1 MKKIVLSAMLILA
14 FGLFAMP
21 WRVDDFETG
30 NFGDINNYDQDG
42 DGSFWE
48 VVPTAKSSG
57 NYMARSVSAGK
68 TPDNLLDYPSVYVEA
83 YSFISLWVAAEGET
97 AETYQI
103 FIDLNGPCMPD
114 ESRVIWEET
123 VTSTEWKQVE
133 IDLSSHLFE
142 LSENPYLW
150 DANVYIGIRHYNS
163 ADQSALLIDDVMVF
177 SKPQYLYDEGYFL
190 IPPPVVEPYSDIN
203 MKFYVWDM
211 SAYDYENDW
220 SFLGFDNINLHYI
233 ITDADGVHP
242 EASVPLVLNTDPEY
256 PETYVLTMEGK
267 PMGTK
272 MQYWV
277 EAADNTQY
285 GFVGRSEIFNVE
297 WGEINFVE
305 GFEDNANF
313 DPATNLPY
321 GWVTFQTGDD
331 QGNTWDKKWWV
342 SQRKSH
348 SGTYSIISES
358 QNNFGIWLTDD
369 YLVSPRK
376 RVNGTPTLKYFVN
389 VEAGSVPNETL
400 KERWSLLIS
409 TVEGD
414 GTDIENFV
422 EVARDSIIP
431 TSENRNT
438 WYEKLFYLGD
448 YQDQYV
454 RVMWK
459 RSYTSTGEK
468 LDRYLAIDDVSIAEM
483 PLISVEDPGNAAI
496 PGEGVVVNATASDYS
511 GINNVTIYY
520 TVSGSEEMSVVM
532 NDNGDGT
539 FTGIIPGQPL
549 DATCKWYCVVTDN
562 SAFFNTTRSKNYEV
576 IWFEDGILE
585 WGSAGTQYAD
595 WPDPINGGDRVAMDW
610 NFGYKGYLYL
620 NKIEVG
626 WANQA
631 SSLKWRLVEFNGVP
645 TDNVIGG
652 LSGVENFS
660 AGGEVIT
667 LDGRYNTPISG
678 HVALVFETDSYNEIM
693 LDEGGNKAHAWQWN
707 PVTQWTTNIWGAF
720 YIRMYVSQTPNG
732 IENEFVSSTTELSQN
747 YPNPFNPST
756 SISFYNRIAGDVSL
770 TVFNT
775 KGETVA
781 SLLNEKM
788 TEGYRKVNF
797 NAQNL
802 NSGVYYYTLKTPEKT
817 LTRKMVLVK

>member
-1 MKKIVLSAMLILA
+1 L
-14 FGLFAMP
+14 
-21 WRVDDFETG
+21 
-30 NFGDINNYDQDG
+30 
-42 DGSFWE
+42 
-48 VVPTAKSSG
+48 
-57 NYMARSVSAGK
+57 
-68 TPDNLLDYPSVYVEA
+68 
-83 YSFISLWVAAEGET
+83 
-97 AETYQI
+97 
-103 FIDLNGPCMPD
+103 
-114 ESRVIWEET
+114 
-123 VTSTEWKQVE
+123 
-133 IDLSSHLFE
+133 
-142 LSENPYLW
+142 
-150 DANVYIGIRHYNS
+150 
-163 ADQSALLIDDVMVF
+163 
-177 SKPQYLYDEGYFL
+177 
-190 IPPPVVEPYSDIN
+190 
-203 MKFYVWDM
+203 
-211 SAYDYENDW
+211 
-220 SFLGFDNINLHYI
+220 
-233 ITDADGVHP
+233 
-242 EASVPLVLNTDPEY
+242 
-256 PETYVLTMEGK
+256 
-267 PMGTK
+267 
-272 MQYWV
+272 
-277 EAADNTQY
+277 
-285 GFVGRSEIFNVE
+285 
-297 WGEINFVE
+297 
-305 GFEDNANF
+305 
-313 DPATNLPY
+313 
-321 GWVTFQTGDD
+321 
-331 QGNTWDKKWWV
+331 
-342 SQRKSH
+342 
-348 SGTYSIISES
+348 
-358 QNNFGIWLTDD
+358 
-369 YLVSPRK
+369 
-376 RVNGTPTLKYFVN
+376 
-389 VEAGSVPNETL
+389 
-400 KERWSLLIS
+400 
-409 TVEGD
+409 
-414 GTDIENFV
+414 
-422 EVARDSIIP
+422 
-431 TSENRNT
+431 
-438 WYEKLFYLGD
+438 
-448 YQDQYV
+448 
-454 RVMWK
+454 
-459 RSYTSTGEK
+459 
-468 LDRYLAIDDVSIAEM
+468 
-483 PLISVEDPGNAAI
+483 
-496 PGEGVVVNATASDYS
+496 
-511 GINNVTIYY
+511 IYY